1 MAPLNMDHSSG
12 GEHGTVQQEEEDKTA
27 TLVTKATKF
36 GTFCSSIFKECFQLQ
51 SNKNVEHRR
60 HFRSEGNVLGG
71 SYKSNEFSSD
81 FLKEG

>member
-27 TLVTKATKF
+27 TLTTATKF
-36 GTFCSSIFKECFQLQ
+36 GTICSSIFKECFQLQ

-60 HFRSEGNVLGG
+60 HFMSEGNVLGG

>member
-1 MAPLNMDHSSG
+1 MAPLNMDHLSG
-12 GEHGTVQQEEEDKTA
+12 SEHGTVQQEEEKSA
-27 TLVTKATKF
+27 TINTATKF

-60 HFRSEGNVLGG
+60 HFRSEGNVLDG